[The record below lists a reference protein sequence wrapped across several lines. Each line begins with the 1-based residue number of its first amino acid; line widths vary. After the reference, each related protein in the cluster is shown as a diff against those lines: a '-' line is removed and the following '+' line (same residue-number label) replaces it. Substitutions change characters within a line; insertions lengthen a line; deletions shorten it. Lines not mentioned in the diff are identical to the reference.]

1 MSTTHAGLLP
11 STTPVTAAP
20 RRAVGDAWQWHR
32 RGLRSPAEIN
42 ALVHARVHGLP
53 EPTLPSMFDADPAYG
68 DFFIEP
74 TA

>member
-1 MSTTHAGLLP
+1 MSTADAELLP
-11 STTPVTAAP
+11 STIPVTVP
-20 RRAVGDAWQWHR
+20 CRATHDAWQWHR
-32 RGLRSPAEIN
+32 RGLRSPAEID

-53 EPTLPSMFDADPAYG
+53 EPILSGMFDVDPAYG

>member
-11 STTPVTAAP
+11 STTSATAH
-20 RRAVGDAWQWHR
+20 RRAFGDAWQWHR
-32 RGLRSPAEIN
+32 RGLRSPAEIE

-53 EPTLPSMFDADPAYG
+53 EPILPSMFDMDPAYG